1 MALALEDNKVVDS
14 QEVHP
19 MWTAIY
25 HDRETDQLFLWYDTG
40 KLETKV
46 ITNTF
51 YTPNRGEYNSIPCGM
66 KDIYGREMYSVT
78 CKSKV
83 EQDIRK
89 RTMGPNNHLSEID
102 IDPRARF
109 LQKHYS
115 KSGML
120 KPDMKKINL
129 CFLDIEVETVGRFP
143 AAHRAE

>member
-66 KDIYGREMYSVT
+66 KDIYGREM
-78 CKSKV
+78 
-83 EQDIRK
+83 
-89 RTMGPNNHLSEID
+89 
-102 IDPRARF
+102 
-109 LQKHYS
+109 
-115 KSGML
+115 
-120 KPDMKKINL
+120 
-129 CFLDIEVETVGRFP
+129 
-143 AAHRAE
+143 